1 MRKWNGMEPLNVQST
16 AGAREEDTTAGLQK
30 RTFSDIFQHPLGRCA
45 CSDCSAGNCQKV
57 RCNIPRN
64 KPLFPLILIIICPF
78 STLATILQPHIMVQI
93 CLHTYLIWT
102 APFAPAFPLRALS
115 HSYPVGQL
123 TRKLFQP
130 FNDTHQAGVRLFE
143 WEGFKAVRVPVDICI
158 YKDK

>member
-1 MRKWNGMEPLNVQST
+1 MPPTPDAQVEWH
-16 AGAREEDTTAGLQK
+16 GAAECPKHGRSPRRRHNSRCKSGHFPI
-30 RTFSDIFQHPLGRCA
+30 FSNIPCCA

-64 KPLFPLILIIICPF
+64 KPLFPLIVIIICPF

-102 APFAPAFPLRALS
+102 APFAPAFPSRALS
-115 HSYPVGQL
+115 HSFSVGQL

-130 FNDTHQAGVRLFE
+130 YNDTHQAGVRLFD
-143 WEGFKAVRVPVDICI
+143 WEGFKAVSVPCDIFV
-158 YKDK
+158 